1 MVRVTKDN
9 TPALRFDGFDGEW
22 NEQSLSSIADRV
34 QTKNTK
40 LASTLP
46 LTISALHGLVDQITY
61 FNNRVAS
68 SNLTNY
74 LLIRKGEFAYNK
86 SYSEGY
92 PVGAVKRLDGY
103 DKGVLSSLYVVFRLL
118 SARDVDSDFVLSF
131 FESSKWHRYVEMQS
145 AEGARNHGLL
155 NISADTFMGVPVSLA
170 PSLEEQRAIG
180 ELFADLDALIEQ
192 HRAKH
197 ANLQQT
203 KTALLQRMFPQD
215 GADEPE
221 LRLGGFSGHWKRG
234 SFGDAVEAF
243 KYGVNAAATE
253 YDGVTKYLRITDL
266 DESSGQFGTGLVTSP
281 RAEEETIRDFLLKE
295 GDMVFARTGATV
307 GRSYL
312 FRKSVGRTVWA
323 GFLIRARFN
332 RNTDPQFVAAYAQ
345 TDSYWTYVKL
355 TSQRSGQPGLNSAE
369 YAAMPIT
376 TPPTLEEQR
385 AIGEVFTN
393 LDALIAAEHRY
404 ITQLAQ
410 AKTAL
415 LQRMFV

>member
-1 MVRVTKDN
+1 MLGKEISYNKDAEKTYKRVLPDDFAIHLRSFQGGFAHSKYEGITS
-9 TPALRFDGFDGEW
+9 PAYTTFRLRQASQHDGLFW
-22 NEQSLSSIADRV
+22 KYFFTSPLFIQSLSKVTYGIRDGRSIGADE
-34 QTKNTK
+34 
-40 LASTLP
+40 
-46 LTISALHGLVDQITY
+46 Y
-61 FNNRVAS
+61 F
-68 SNLTNY
+68 L
-74 LLIRKGEFAYNK
+74 E
-86 SYSEGY
+86 
-92 PVGAVKRLDGY
+92 
-103 DKGVLSSLYVVFRLL
+103 
-118 SARDVDSDFVLSF
+118 DSCF
-131 FESSKWHRYVEMQS
+131 
-145 AEGARNHGLL
+145 
-155 NISADTFMGVPVSLA
+155 P
-170 PSLEEQRAIG
+170 PSPEEQRAIG

-197 ANLQQT
+197 ANLQQM
-203 KTALLQRMFPQD
+203 KTALMQRMFPQN

-221 LRLGGFSGHWKRG
+221 LRLGGFSGHWKKS
-234 SFGDAVEAF
+234 SFGDVVEFF

-281 RAEEETIRDFLLKE
+281 RAEEEVIRDFLLEE

-323 GFLIRARFN
+323 GFLIRARFK

-369 YAAMPIT
+369 YAAMPIS

-385 AIGEVFTN
+385 AIGEVFSN

-404 ITQLAQ
+404 IAQLTQ

>member
-1 MVRVTKDN
+1 MVSVTKHS

-22 NEQSLSSIADRV
+22 EVKEFGSVVTRSSAASAEPGLPRLEYEDIVSGVGVLNKDLNRKESLKAGLLFGPGDVLYGKLRPYLKNWLLPDFSGIAVGDFWVLQSLTADPKFLYQLIQTPTYDATASISSGSKMPRADWKLVSQSPMAFPSTREEQS
-34 QTKNTK
+34 
-40 LASTLP
+40 
-46 LTISALHGLVDQITY
+46 
-61 FNNRVAS
+61 
-68 SNLTNY
+68 
-74 LLIRKGEFAYNK
+74 
-86 SYSEGY
+86 
-92 PVGAVKRLDGY
+92 
-103 DKGVLSSLYVVFRLL
+103 
-118 SARDVDSDFVLSF
+118 
-131 FESSKWHRYVEMQS
+131 
-145 AEGARNHGLL
+145 
-155 NISADTFMGVPVSLA
+155 
-170 PSLEEQRAIG
+170 AIG

-221 LRLGGFSGHWKRG
+221 LRLDGFSGHWKRV
-234 SFGDAVEAF
+234 SFGDTVESF
-243 KYGVNAAATE
+243 KYGVNAAATDF
-253 YDGVTKYLRITDL
+253 DGVTKYLRITDL

-281 RAEEETIRDFLLKE
+281 RAEEETIRDFLLEE

-323 GFLIRARFN
+323 GFLIRARFK

-385 AIGEVFTN
+385 AIGEVFAD

-404 ITQLAQ
+404 ITQLTQ
-410 AKTAL
+410 TKTAL

>member
-1 MVRVTKDN
+1 MVSVTKHD
-9 TPALRFDGFDGEW
+9 TPALRFDGFDDEW
-22 NEQSLSSIADRV
+22 GAVELQQIADIVGGGTPSTSVTSFWDGDIDWYSPNEIGETAIAKPSNKRI
-34 QTKNTK
+34 TRAG
-40 LASTLP
+40 LANS
-46 LTISALHGLVDQITY
+46 SA
-61 FNNRVAS
+61 
-68 SNLTNY
+68 
-74 LLIRKGEFAYNK
+74 
-86 SYSEGY
+86 
-92 PVGAVKRLDGY
+92 
-103 DKGVLSSLYVVFRLL
+103 RLL
-118 SARDVDSDFVLSF
+118 PAHRTVLFTSRASIGHAAILDHPATTNQGFQSFVLKNGVDAHF
-131 FESSKWHRYVEMQS
+131 IYALTSKITEI
-145 AEGARNHGLL
+145 AEQLATGSTFLE
-155 NISADTFMGVPVSLA
+155 ISNKTVREIEVHVPA
-170 PSLEEQRAIG
+170 TEEQRAIG

-197 ANLQQT
+197 VNLQQT
-203 KTALLQRMFPQD
+203 KTALMQRMFPQD
-215 GADEPE
+215 GAYEPE
-221 LRLGGFSGHWKRG
+221 LRLGGFSGHWKRV
-234 SFGDAVEAF
+234 SFGDTVKSF
-243 KYGVNAAATE
+243 KYGVNAAATD

-281 RAEEETIRDFLLKE
+281 RAEEETIRDFLLEE

-312 FRKSVGRTVWA
+312 FRKDVGRTVWA
-323 GFLIRARFN
+323 GFLIRARFK
-332 RNTDPQFVAAYAQ
+332 RNIDPQFVAAYAQ

-385 AIGEVFTN
+385 AIGEVFSN

-404 ITQLAQ
+404 ITQLTQ

>member
-1 MVRVTKDN
+1 MGSVTKHN
-9 TPALRFDGFDGEW
+9 TPALRLGGFSGAWVDTVLCDIVDRLDAARVPVTQKNRVPGPYPYYGANGIQDFINGWTHEGQFVLIAEDGANDLNDYPIYLVQGRIWVNNHAHVVRGF
-22 NEQSLSSIADRV
+22 SDRV
-34 QTKNTK
+34 LNEFLAVALKIVDFARVLVGGSRAK
-40 LASTLP
+40 LNASQMMD
-46 LTISALHGLVDQITY
+46 I
-61 FNNRVAS
+61 
-68 SNLTNY
+68 
-74 LLIRKGEFAYNK
+74 E
-86 SYSEGY
+86 
-92 PVGAVKRLDGY
+92 
-103 DKGVLSSLYVVFRLL
+103 LS
-118 SARDVDSDFVLSF
+118 
-131 FESSKWHRYVEMQS
+131 
-145 AEGARNHGLL
+145 
-155 NISADTFMGVPVSLA
+155 I
-170 PSLEEQRAIG
+170 PSTLEEQRAIG
-180 ELFADLDALIEQ
+180 EIFSNLDALIKQ

-221 LRLGGFSGHWKRG
+221 LRLGGFRGRWKRV
-234 SFGDAVEAF
+234 SFGDTVESF
-243 KYGVNAAATE
+243 KYGVNAAATD

-281 RAEEETIRDFLLKE
+281 RAEEETIRSFLLEE

-312 FRKSVGRTVWA
+312 FTKSVGRTVWA
-323 GFLIRARFN
+323 GFLIRARFK
-332 RNTDPQFVAAYAQ
+332 RNTDPHFVAAYAH

-385 AIGEVFTN
+385 AIGEVFSN
-393 LDALIAAEHRY
+393 LDALITAEASY
-404 ITQLAQ
+404 ITQLTQ

>member
-1 MVRVTKDN
+1 MVNVTKHN
-9 TPALRFDGFDGEW
+9 TPALRFDMFDGEW
-22 NEQSLSSIADRV
+22 VPRTMRNCGDYSKGSGYSKKYITDEGTPVIHYGRLYTNYESAITNIDTFASPQPGSVISRGDEVLVPASGETAEDIVVASALLQPGVLIGGDLNVIRPNPGINPIFLALGLSSGAARD
-34 QTKNTK
+34 
-40 LASTLP
+40 TL
-46 LTISALHGLVDQITY
+46 
-61 FNNRVAS
+61 
-68 SNLTNY
+68 
-74 LLIRKGEFAYNK
+74 
-86 SYSEGY
+86 
-92 PVGAVKRLDGY
+92 VKRAQG
-103 DKGVLSSLYVVFRLL
+103 KSVVHLRN
-118 SARDVDSDFVLSF
+118 SDIQEAEVSF
-131 FESSKWHRYVEMQS
+131 P
-145 AEGARNHGLL
+145 A
-155 NISADTFMGVPVSLA
+155 
-170 PSLEEQRAIG
+170 LEEQQAIG
-180 ELFADLDALIEQ
+180 ELFSDLDALIEQ

-221 LRLGGFSGHWKRG
+221 LRLGGFSGHWKRVLL
-234 SFGDAVEAF
+234 GDTVESF
-243 KYGVNAAATE
+243 KYGVNAAATD

-281 RAEEETIRDFLLKE
+281 RAEEETIRDFLLEE

-323 GFLIRARFN
+323 GFLIRARFK

-385 AIGEVFTN
+385 AIGEVFSN

-404 ITQLAQ
+404 IAQLTQ